1 MTVKWISCPKTE
13 FTVISVSFKSDISIA
28 IMCVYVA
35 GDFYSVYDL
44 LIIAGK
50 LLHSQLLARWLN
62 YTKLALFLEFIYS

>member
-1 MTVKWISCPKTE
+1 
-13 FTVISVSFKSDISIA
+13 
-28 IMCVYVA
+28 MCVYVA

-62 YTKLALFLEFIYS
+62 YAKWALFLEFIYSWHLNIVVEEPFL